1 MDDKTIER
9 LMRYLGLAY
18 HRATDDITPNGE
30 WRMCAC
36 GFAYIRPER
45 HVNRTFTTWDDLG
58 KLKDKLVEK
67 GEWRYFILHAYH
79 FGGGIADYTSTHSD
93 VVEGQ
98 YRVFYPADFIAWL
111 MNPTRFCELV
121 GEWLKGKS
129 A

>member
-58 KLKDKLVEK
+58 ALKDKLVEK
-67 GEWRYFILHAYH
+67 GEWAAFDSWACIYQRNELGHWPYDHELT
-79 FGGGIADYTSTHSD
+79 D
-93 VVEGQ
+93 
-98 YRVFYPADFIAWL
+98 WL
-111 MNPTRFCELV
+111 INPSRFCNLV
-121 GEWLKGKS
+121 GEWLNGRG
-129 A
+129 

>member
-1 MDDKTIER
+1 MDDETIER

-45 HVNRTFTTWDDLG
+45 HVNRIFDTWDDLG

-67 GEWRYFILHAYH
+67 GEWDSFSFYAFSKWDHKDPSIKMVRWYFT
-79 FGGGIADYTSTHSD
+79 D
-93 VVEGQ
+93 
-98 YRVFYPADFIAWL
+98 WL
-111 MNPTRFCELV
+111 INPTRFCELV